1 MPEGNK
7 PTFAF
12 LLLKEHPYG
21 REMLYQ
27 ILTEGFV
34 PTIIISE
41 DSEIADEEREK
52 FLDRISGNPIAPTIE
67 SQLSDLQSNEIE
79 VLHVNVPIHNS

>member
-27 ILTEGFV
+27 ILAEGFV

-41 DSEIADEEREK
+41 DSEIADEETYP
-52 FLDRISGNPIAPTIE
+52 SGTLGQGQA
-67 SQLSDLQSNEIE
+67 SMG
-79 VLHVNVPIHNS
+79 